1 MKIGL
6 IIFVRKP
13 ELGKVKTRLAASIGD
28 EKALEVY
35 KELLLHTKNI
45 TQSIAADKFV
55 FYHNEIVLDDIWN
68 AAVFYK
74 MLQADGDLGY
84 KMEEAFATIF
94 KRGYGKV
101 LIIGSDCFQLNESI
115 LKEALHLLEEND
127 SVIGPANDGGYY
139 LLGMKKLY
147 PEFFIN
153 KNWSTEEVYKQTLAD
168 FETLNLKW
176 FNLPV
181 LIDVDTEGDLLASKN
196 FLNEGDNQP
205 VNLRSI

>member
-1 MKIGL
+1 MKTGL

-45 TQSIAADKFV
+45 TQNIAADKFV

-68 AAVFYK
+68 AAGFYK

-94 KRGYGKV
+94 KRGYEKV

-115 LKEALHLLEEND
+115 LKEALHLLEQND

-139 LLGMKKLY
+139 LLGMDRHYPHLFKGKTWSSPDVFLDTLLDIQKLKLSY
-147 PEFFIN
+147 SILP
-153 KNWSTEEVYKQTLAD
+153 
-168 FETLNLKW
+168 TLN
-176 FNLPV
+176 
-181 LIDVDTEGDLLASKN
+181 DVDEEKDL
-196 FLNEGDNQP
+196 G
-205 VNLRSI
+205 VLRKHLT